1 MTRMPVR
8 RESGHADGGFTL
20 VELLVAV
27 AIFALLSA
35 LAYRGLD
42 AVLATRDHVLAE
54 DRKWRDVAIFF
65 ARFGQ
70 DLGSAVDRPV
80 SAPDGLTAEPA
91 FYGGPDGP
99 HGAPEIV
106 FTRMGFPDRHDPMAA
121 PQRVGYRL
129 RGGRVEWLLWP
140 ALDAAPSTRPLVTR
154 MLAHVTRL
162 DFAYLDRE
170 GRWAGAWP
178 ARAGEDLPRA
188 VKVTVVLA
196 GGGRLVRVFAR

>member
-1 MTRMPVR
+1 MSRRPVR
-8 RESGHADGGFTL
+8 WESGRADGGFTL

-35 LAYRGLD
+35 MAYRGLD
-42 AVLATRDHVLAE
+42 AVLATRDHVLAD

-70 DLGSAVDRPV
+70 DLGAAVDRPV
-80 SAPDGLTAEPA
+80 IAPDGRTVEPA
-91 FYGGPDGP
+91 LYGGPDGT

-106 FTRMGFPDRHDPMAA
+106 FTRMGFPDRQDPMAA

-129 RGGRVEWLLWP
+129 RGGRIEWLLWP
-140 ALDAAPSTRPLVTR
+140 ALDAAPSTRPQVTR
-154 MLAHVTRL
+154 MLAQVTSL
-162 DFAYLDRE
+162 AFAYLDRE
-170 GRWAGAWP
+170 GDWHGAWP
-178 ARAGEDLPRA
+178 ARSGEDLPRA

-196 GGGRLVRVFAR
+196 GGARLVRVFAR